1 MAMNIDEAIDKLTKQ
16 YDDVLRACYNALAE
30 DVPQATR
37 DALRQSIADH
47 LDESPD
53 TEE

>member
-1 MAMNIDEAIDKLTKQ
+1 MDAKDQLENLIETYNGIFRMC
-16 YDDVLRACYNALAE
+16 YDALAA
-30 DVPQATR
+30 DATQEQR

-47 LDESPD
+47 LESPD

>member
-1 MAMNIDEAIDKLTKQ
+1 MDARDQLETLIESYNNIFRMC
-16 YDDVLRACYNALAE
+16 YDALAADASQE
-30 DVPQATR
+30 QR
-37 DALRQSIADH
+37 DALRKSISEF

>member
-1 MAMNIDEAIDKLTKQ
+1 MDANEKLNKLLDSYNNIFKMC
-16 YDDVLRACYNALAE
+16 YDALAA
-30 DVPQATR
+30 DAPQEQR
-37 DALRQSIADH
+37 DALRQSIEDF

>member
-1 MAMNIDEAIDKLTKQ
+1 MDAKDQLESLIETYNGIFRMC
-16 YDDVLRACYNALAE
+16 YDALAA
-30 DVPQATR
+30 DAPQSQR
-37 DALRQSIADH
+37 DGLRKSLSEF

>member
-1 MAMNIDEAIDKLTKQ
+1 MDAKDQLESLIETYNSIFKQ
-16 YDDVLRACYNALAE
+16 CYDALAA
-30 DVPQATR
+30 DAPQTQR
-37 DALRQSIADH
+37 DALREAISEF

>member
-1 MAMNIDEAIDKLTKQ
+1 MSAKDQLDTLIETYNGVFRMC
-16 YDDVLRACYNALAE
+16 YDALAADASQE
-30 DVPQATR
+30 QR
-37 DALRQSIADH
+37 DAIRKSISEF

>member
-1 MAMNIDEAIDKLTKQ
+1 MDAKDQLDTLIETYNGIFQ
-16 YDDVLRACYNALAE
+16 QCYDALAA
-30 DVPQATR
+30 DAPQARR
-37 DALRQSIADH
+37 DALREAISEF

>member
-1 MAMNIDEAIDKLTKQ
+1 MAMNIDEAIDKLTEQ
-16 YDDVLRACYNALAE
+16 YDDVLRACYDALAA

-47 LDESPD
+47 LESPD